1 MLNFLLL
8 RQILEDLIE
17 CNCYQ
22 ENDIVKRDDNVL
34 EYSIKFKMFEKF
46 QSYQVEDSFDMWYV
60 AILPDKKGKKKY
72 SGKELSSASPFAQP
86 DIAILAA
93 SSCCIGLFRECPDK
107 TLRIPMRE
115 LVRVDIN
122 MQPLLEEVSQTYKS
136 MVDNLMKQ
144 SSSMKGRQKQ
154 KNRQEVNPSIK
165 AAIEASVEIIWIK
178 PLSDLT
184 TAHVLE
190 GKVSGVDLEFNSGN
204 QPEFKGLSL
213 SADFNSELILERLWN
228 LKQEQDEEYDDED
241 YEGYDD
247 RI

>member
-1 MLNFLLL
+1 MVYQNMLNFLLL

-122 MQPLLEEVSQTYKS
+122 M
-136 MVDNLMKQ
+136 
-144 SSSMKGRQKQ
+144 
-154 KNRQEVNPSIK
+154 
-165 AAIEASVEIIWIK
+165 
-178 PLSDLT
+178 
-184 TAHVLE
+184 
-190 GKVSGVDLEFNSGN
+190 
-204 QPEFKGLSL
+204 
-213 SADFNSELILERLWN
+213 
-228 LKQEQDEEYDDED
+228 
-241 YEGYDD
+241 
-247 RI
+247 